1 MRKLVALVAIAGLV
15 PFIKVPGREN
25 SYAKALIQLTVEVLG
40 TVGWVFATPLAIAF
54 ALTLCSSTLLASLL
68 VALVIAAILM
78 GQWHF
83 YAKGEEG
90 LPVSAGEIVEEARDK
105 DI

>member
-1 MRKLVALVAIAGLV
+1 MVVIAGLV
-15 PFIKVPGREN
+15 PFKKVPGREN

-54 ALTLCSSTLLASLL
+54 ALTLCSSTLLASLI
-68 VALVIAAILM
+68 VVLVIAVILM